1 MDDEHQRALA
11 IVKDWIQDFHLCGD
25 FPDCI
30 AIVHEG
36 FAEDDDGNAVPEE
49 PLYAMY
55 INRDSHLIDVFPPLE
70 TSFFGLVVRSPD
82 NYKISACLMEETD
95 FVHISVPEAEE
106 GYLSW
111 PEAAQIILAIEEKRN
126 S

>member
-11 IVKDWIQDFHLCGD
+11 IVEDWVRDFHHYGD
-25 FPDCI
+25 WPDCI
-30 AIVHEG
+30 LIVHEG
-36 FAEDDDGNAVPEE
+36 YAEDDDEKPILQE
-49 PLYAMY
+49 PVYSVY
-55 INRDSHLIDVFPPLE
+55 INSKSDVIDMFPPLE
-70 TSFFGLVVRSPD
+70 TAFGLVVHSAD
-82 NYKISACLMEETD
+82 NFWITACLMEETD
-95 FVHISVPEAEE
+95 FVHINVPEAEE